1 MTNSRA
7 SSAESTSRPRVYPG
21 AEPLDAE
28 RAAGLAADP
37 RRQRVIAR
45 MLAATTEDEIGA
57 ARREQ
62 KAWLDAN
69 PDDFG
74 VLEAGETLSYAEA
87 ALFGEELPDPQ

>member
-1 MTNSRA
+1 MTGFGT
-7 SSAESTSRPRVYPG
+7 SSAESTSRHRVYPG
-21 AEPLDAE
+21 AEPVDAA
-28 RAAGLAADP
+28 RAASLAADP
-37 RRQRVIAR
+37 KRQRLIAQ
-45 MLAATTEDEIGA
+45 MLAATTEEEIAA

-87 ALFGEELPDPQ
+87 ALFGEELPDPR